1 MNNEYIACIRGSVES
16 VLRDYINDQQLGV
29 VWRLCAEAD
38 LGLEPHNLLA
48 LVEED
53 TTWAEYHRELRKLVK
68 RLNREY
74 RWQERLAVGNRP
86 ATYTDNG
93 WRAFQ

>member
-1 MNNEYIACIRGSVES
+1 MRSEYLACIRGSVES
-16 VLRDYINDQQLGV
+16 VLRDYFNEQQLGI

-48 LVEED
+48 LLEEG
-53 TTWAEYHRELRKLVK
+53 TTWTEYHRELRKLVK

-74 RWQERLAVGNRP
+74 RRQDRLAVANRP
-86 ATYTDNG
+86 ETYNDKG
-93 WRAFQ
+93 